1 MYRNRNNKLEMSFNE
16 IKVISRGKGKNN
28 TTTKKQE
35 KVDSP
40 LIFYNTLH
48 DLLVGPIHWNKKKKT
63 TTLHRATYQ

>member
-16 IKVISRGKGKNN
+16 IKVISRGKGKTN

-40 LIFYNTLH
+40 LILYN
-48 DLLVGPIHWNKKKKT
+48 
-63 TTLHRATYQ
+63 